1 MSRDCESCDLSH
13 ILKMKKIMCGIK
25 MKSAIFPSHLTHKY
39 TKVVPAHIL
48 CVCVC
53 HADSHYRHRPQ
64 LKLTHVLSNVLT
76 GLWVASCWL
85 NDFFL
90 GVIKALLA
98 NPSGDIASCSLAQR
112 QSQMS
117 QNRQASWLFCTGVH

>member
-53 HADSHYRHRPQ
+53 VM
-64 LKLTHVLSNVLT
+64 LTPTTATALNWSSLMFFQM
-76 GLWVASCWL
+76 CWL
-85 NDFFL
+85 AC
-90 GVIKALLA
+90 G
-98 NPSGDIASCSLAQR
+98 
-112 QSQMS
+112 
-117 QNRQASWLFCTGVH
+117 

>member
-1 MSRDCESCDLSH
+1 MSRDCESCDLSR

-48 CVCVC
+48 CVCVTLTPTT
-53 HADSHYRHRPQ
+53 ATALFGQ

-76 GLWVASCWL
+76 GLWVAS
-85 NDFFL
+85 
-90 GVIKALLA
+90 
-98 NPSGDIASCSLAQR
+98 
-112 QSQMS
+112 
-117 QNRQASWLFCTGVH
+117 